1 MVVDIEGGLVHNK
14 SVDVNALEQSKITE
28 MRSAAIDP
36 INEEDENKSYDQHS
50 HQGLQRGNYNNQSGA
65 SMVSSQVSVFSKK
78 RATLDPAVYNL
89 QLQESRALNNRKTS
103 GVSSIRSLIRSAATR
118 K

>member
-1 MVVDIEGGLVHNK
+1 MVVDIEAGLVHNK

-36 INEEDENKSYDQHS
+36 INEEDENKSYDQPS

-78 RATLDPAVYNL
+78 RPTLDPTVYNL
-89 QLQESRALNNRKTS
+89 QLEEREGSTQKKTS
-103 GVSSIRSLIRSAATR
+103 F
-118 K
+118 